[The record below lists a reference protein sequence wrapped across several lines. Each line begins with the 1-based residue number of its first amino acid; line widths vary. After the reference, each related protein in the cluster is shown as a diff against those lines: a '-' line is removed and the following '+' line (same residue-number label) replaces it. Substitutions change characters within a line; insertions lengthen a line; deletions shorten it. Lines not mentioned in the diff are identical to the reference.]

1 MGPEPGRH
9 FPGEDSVPLAPF
21 SYFVSLFLLS
31 SHCLLLAA
39 LCPSSGPHR
48 RGGPSQDKEDPL
60 QMSITNISR
69 LPSWRR
75 GHLAS
80 VESSSDV
87 SSLSSEGEL
96 QETDRCC
103 WKHQQ
108 CAGHII
114 HPFLDCGHH
123 NRHMHAV
130 SHCDC
135 ESRLKDCSGK
145 TNSSR
150 SRDVGPTC
158 SRDRGSTCFN
168 IIHTPCFE
176 FIPEEECVERIWY
189 SWCKGYRPLSVAVI
203 HHPIHHVCRTDN
215 LHEKEDEED
224 EEEEE
229 ETPPSIPTQLCPT
242 AIPTDPVGSVTRTPD
257 SAAPITIWRSESPT
271 EKSQEGKAI
280 KKIKKKKEKEKDNED
295 EIVDEKAKLKKK
307 VKGKIIKKKSPAKS
321 ESSPPDLSRSLSPRE
336 LVRTSESSPE
346 SREEL
351 ESEDSYERGKK
362 EPSSED
368 IVESSPKK
376 REKSTSQAKKNGTK
390 TLQTRKTSK
399 RKSPPVSNPNLS

>member
-135 ESRLKDCSGK
+135 ESR
-145 TNSSR
+145 
-150 SRDVGPTC
+150 
-158 SRDRGSTCFN
+158 
-168 IIHTPCFE
+168 
-176 FIPEEECVERIWY
+176 
-189 SWCKGYRPLSVAVI
+189 CKGYRPLSVAVI